1 MSVEGLDP
9 RAQALLEQL
18 ERRVRPTS
26 KDRKARTPEH
36 RAPTSAL
43 RSPPPVKPGGTR
55 SRDDRH
61 LDLAQIDAPPAP
73 NTYAEALVRGGG
85 PFGNRESD
93 VRVVLLPSP
102 EYRAKIAWLKHR
114 VASTLGVDVYTAVQ
128 ALQRDVPR
136 ALGSFADA
144 AAADAAAARL
154 AEAGVR
160 AVVLRRSR
168 IEAWEGPREV
178 TSITDRDED
187 AVAFRLKTGEEE
199 AVLRRHFRVAV
210 LGRIDPDPAE
220 RASGGVLGRTAGPYT
235 ALDLLVR
242 DDPRPLRVRSDAFDF
257 RTLVDGGGISALV
270 NLKSLAAEVGAPL
283 DERFKR
289 VPHLPAL
296 ARQGDSTSSPLFL
309 RRELELAE
317 YVLIMDLATA

>member
-1 MSVEGLDP
+1 M
-9 RAQALLEQL
+9 
-18 ERRVRPTS
+18 
-26 KDRKARTPEH
+26 
-36 RAPTSAL
+36 
-43 RSPPPVKPGGTR
+43 
-55 SRDDRH
+55 
-61 LDLAQIDAPPAP
+61 
-73 NTYAEALVRGGG
+73 
-85 PFGNRESD
+85 
-93 VRVVLLPSP
+93 
-102 EYRAKIAWLKHR
+102 
-114 VASTLGVDVYTAVQ
+114 
-128 ALQRDVPR
+128 
-136 ALGSFADA
+136 
-144 AAADAAAARL
+144 
-154 AEAGVR
+154 
-160 AVVLRRSR
+160 VLRRSR

-199 AVLRRHFRVAV
+199 AVPRRHFRVAV

-257 RTLVDGGGISALV
+257 RTLSDGGGISALV
-270 NLKSLAAEVGAPL
+270 NLKSLAAELGAPL
-283 DERFKR
+283 DESFKR

-296 ARQGDSTSSPLFL
+296 ARQGDSTSPPLFL